1 MTARPD
7 LERVV
12 TDWLNDGAA
21 SAGSDRVL
29 AAAIVRIASTGQ
41 ERAPRLPRFADM
53 HIYAKLAIGAAVVLV
68 AAVVGIN
75 LLPVSGG
82 AGGPPAAA
90 PSPSTSSPSPS
101 PSPSLPPLPTPTAPA
116 ELPPDGPL
124 AAGTYPLVFEGV
136 PGSFTLASSGWR
148 SNGGWLDAGPEGS
161 YEGPDSAG
169 LRFWGS
175 SPDNV
180 YADPCAHTP
189 LDPAPDVSSGALAA
203 AVAGM
208 PGIDVVTQPTAITID
223 GRSGQYVAFTIR
235 DDIDCAAHDFYLWYD
250 DSTGGP
256 TGGWVWASALGS
268 LHRVWIIDL
277 GGTVAWI
284 DSETFSGAKPEL
296 DQEIQGIV
304 ESIRFE

>member
-12 TDWLNDGAA
+12 TDWLNDDAG

-29 AAAIVRIASTGQ
+29 AAALVRIASTGQ
-41 ERAPRLPRFADM
+41 ERVPRLPRFLDM
-53 HIYAKLAIGAAVVLV
+53 HVYAKLAIGAAAVLV
-68 AAVVGIN
+68 AVVIGIN
-75 LLPVSGG
+75 LLPASGG
-82 AGGPPAAA
+82 VAGLPAAS
-90 PSPSTSSPSPS
+90 PSPSTTPSPS
-101 PSPSLPPLPTPTAPA
+101 PSRSPLPTPTAPA

-124 AAGTYPLVFEGV
+124 AAGTYPMAFEGV

-148 SNGGWLDAGPEGS
+148 SNGGWLDTGPEGT
-161 YEGPDSAG
+161 YEQPDTAG

-175 SPDNV
+175 APENV

-189 LDPAPDVSSGALAA
+189 LDPVPLVSPPALAA

-208 PGIDVVTQPTAITID
+208 PGIDVVTEPTAVTID

-235 DDIDCAAHDFYLWYD
+235 DDIDCPAHDFYLWYD

-256 TGGWVWASALGS
+256 SGGWVWASAVGS
-268 LHRVWIIDL
+268 LHRVWIVDL
-277 GGTVAWI
+277 GGAVAWI
-284 DSETFSGAKPEL
+284 DSETFEGAKPEL
-296 DQEIQGIV
+296 DQEIQSIV
-304 ESIRFE
+304 ESIQLD